1 MSGAILRRRDQTNR
15 PLRVDHYS
23 AAVNTMPRLTDESV
37 CNPDKALTKQTV

>member
-23 AAVNTMPRLTDESV
+23 AAVNTGLDDSAFAYYLWKLRFE
-37 CNPDKALTKQTV
+37 KGK